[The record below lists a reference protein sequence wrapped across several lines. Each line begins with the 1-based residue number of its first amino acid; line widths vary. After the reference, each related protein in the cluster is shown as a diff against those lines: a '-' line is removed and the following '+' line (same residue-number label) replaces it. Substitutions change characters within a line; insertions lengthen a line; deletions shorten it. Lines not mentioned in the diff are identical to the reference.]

1 VVLVTGDNGAG
12 KTNLLEAIHV
22 GTQGFSPRTRND
34 ARLIR
39 LGEPEAAV
47 GLRLDREGVAHEV
60 RVRLA
65 VGAGKNAML
74 DGTRLPTTEAL
85 RRDFPTLVFTPDR
98 LSVVKG
104 GPAVRRAYFDRAVV
118 RLLPAKA
125 ALPQDYA
132 AALAQ
137 RNAAL
142 RRVQLGLAGR
152 DVVEPWTARVAASG
166 AELVSARQAAV
177 ELLQDGFCSH
187 LEALGLPGGSLEYE
201 GEPAGVDA
209 LEARLDAD
217 LARGATGLGP
227 HLDDFAIE
235 AEGRD
240 LRGLG
245 SQGEQRLALLAL
257 ILAEASLIEPQPL
270 LLLDDVLSE
279 LDSRRR
285 EVLARSVAS
294 IGQTVITT
302 THRSALP
309 ASPAQV
315 VEVTPGSAV

>member
-1 VVLVTGDNGAG
+1 
-12 KTNLLEAIHV
+12 
-22 GTQGFSPRTRND
+22 
-34 ARLIR
+34 
-39 LGEPEAAV
+39 
-47 GLRLDREGVAHEV
+47 VAHEV

-65 VGAGKNAML
+65 SGAGKTVTL
-74 DGTRLPTTEAL
+74 DGARLPSTEPL

-104 GPAVRRAYFDRAVV
+104 GPAVRRAYFDRALA

-125 ALPQDYA
+125 AIPQDYA

-152 DVVEPWTARVAASG
+152 DVVGPWTARVAAAG
-166 AELVSARQAAV
+166 AELVAARQAAV
-177 ELLQDGFCSH
+177 ELLQAGFRDQ
-187 LEALGLPGGSLEYE
+187 LDALGLRGGSLGYE
-201 GEPAGVDA
+201 GDAAPAAA
-209 LEARLDAD
+209 LEARLDVD
-217 LARGATGLGP
+217 LQRGATGLGP

-235 AEGRD
+235 ADGRD
-240 LRGLG
+240 LRAFG

-279 LDSRRR
+279 LDARRR
-285 EVLARSVAS
+285 EVLARSIS
-294 IGQTVITT
+294 SLGQTVITT
-302 THRSALP
+302 THRSTLP